1 MVAITPTVAAVA
13 RVAYLSSDAVVDSP
27 SAFSLYW
34 KSLSHDALRSTTIL
48 PHGSNPTPALLRH
61 SAASLLS
68 YTTASSSALIR
79 LIPHLSEL
87 SSQPLVIH
95 IVAQGDLADALVL
108 RVAVPYFIHSSS
120 PQQAHDNA
128 LLASRL
134 ARTERKAVV
143 HVFHIGDKNDI
154 VDEVAEDRVKPFIYA
169 EKRTRTSS
177 TASTRAHSPIPGR

>member
-1 MVAITPTVAAVA
+1 MVPITPSVASVA

-34 KSLSHDALRSTTIL
+34 KSLSQDALRSTTITIL

-61 SAASLLS
+61 NAASLLS

-79 LIPHLSEL
+79 LLPHLSEL

-134 ARTERKAVV
+134 ARTER
-143 HVFHIGDKNDI
+143 
-154 VDEVAEDRVKPFIYA
+154 
-169 EKRTRTSS
+169 
-177 TASTRAHSPIPGR
+177 